1 MDQNI
6 HFFVESETEIKE
18 EIEKKEEFDPE
29 KFMKDFEEDLDNNN
43 DNLVEEEWVTC
54 DYNEL
59 LNMKV
64 KELLRIAEFYSLK
77 VNANIK
83 KAELIYILVEFEQ
96 EPDNMSL
103 VLKRKRFWYFVNELR
118 SDPFMKKYVL
128 WNM

>member
-6 HFFVESETEIKE
+6 HFSIENE
-18 EIEKKEEFDPE
+18 EHTKEFDADQ
-29 KFMKDFEEDLDNNN
+29 FMNEFEEDLENNN
-43 DNLVEEEWVTC
+43 DNFLEEKWATC

-77 VNANIK
+77 VSGTIK

-96 EPDNMSL
+96 EIENMSL